1 MALPERDSA
10 TLAPAPGRGQYD
22 RRQPREA
29 RLLEQKARL
38 LSATAL
44 ALARSAEATI
54 ADVVKV
60 AGVSRNTFYEYFD
73 DLAHAR
79 VAAEQRAEHRLAVLL
94 RGAEEQTRTPVERWR
109 ALSHAFMSWV
119 MAAPADALLCLEG
132 VRTGLSNAG
141 RALETAFSR
150 SLAIVRASGVRAQDQ
165 DGLRAVALAATGEA
179 FARRII
185 AERWGNPPPEPARL
199 ERERERAER
208 ALADAAV
215 RLLR

>member
-1 MALPERDSA
+1 MASPERDST
-10 TLAPAPGRGQYD
+10 TLPPAPGRGQYD

-44 ALARSAEATI
+44 ALARRRDATI

-79 VAAEQRAEHRLAVLL
+79 VAAEQQAEHRLGTAL

-109 ALSHAFMSWV
+109 ALSHAFLSWV
-119 MAAPADALLCLEG
+119 LLAPADALLCLEG
-132 VRTGLSNAG
+132 VSAGLSGGG
-141 RALETAFSR
+141 RALEAAFSR
-150 SLAIVRASGVRAQDQ
+150 SLSTLRASGVRAQDQ
-165 DGLRAVALAATGEA
+165 DGLRALGLAAMGEA

-185 AERWGNPPPEPARL
+185 AERWSSPPPEPARL
-199 ERERERAER
+199 ERERERVER
-208 ALADAAV
+208 ALVDAAA

>member
-1 MALPERDSA
+1 MALPERDST

-44 ALARSAEATI
+44 SLARNRDATI
-54 ADVVKV
+54 ADVVRV

-79 VAAEQRAEHRLAVLL
+79 VAAEQRALHRLTTEL
-94 RGAEEQTRTPVERWR
+94 RGAELQTRTPVERWR
-109 ALSHAFMSWV
+109 ALVHAFMSWV
-119 MAAPADALLCLEG
+119 LAAPADALLCLEG
-132 VRTGLSNAG
+132 VRVGLSIAG
-141 RALETAFSR
+141 SALETAFSR
-150 SLAIVRASGVRAQDQ
+150 SLSTVRASGVRAQDQ
-165 DGLRAVALAATGEA
+165 DGLRAVALAGAGEA
-179 FARRII
+179 LARRVI
-185 AERWGNPPPEPARL
+185 AERWKDPAVESGRL
-199 ERERERAER
+199 ERERERVER
-208 ALADAAV
+208 ALVDAAV

>member
-1 MALPERDSA
+1 MTLPERGST
-10 TLAPAPGRGQYD
+10 TLVPAPGRGQYD
-22 RRQPREA
+22 RRQPRDA

-44 ALARSAEATI
+44 AVARSAEATI

-79 VAAEQRAEHRLAVLL
+79 AAAVQRAEHRLATLL

-109 ALSHAFMSWV
+109 ALSHSFMSWV
-119 MAAPADALLCLEG
+119 TSAPADALLCLED
-132 VRTGLSNAG
+132 VRAGLSGAG

-150 SLAIVRASGVRAQDQ
+150 SLSIVRAAGVRAQDQ
-165 DGLRAVALAATGEA
+165 DGLRAVALAAAGEA

-185 AERWGNPPPEPARL
+185 AEQWGNPPPEPARL
-199 ERERERAER
+199 ERERERVER
-208 ALADAAV
+208 ALAEAAV

>member
-1 MALPERDSA
+1 MTPPEHDSVA
-10 TLAPAPGRGQYD
+10 LAPAPGRGQYD

-38 LSATAL
+38 LSATAF
-44 ALARSAEATI
+44 AVARSADATI

-79 VAAEQRAEHRLAVLL
+79 LASVQRAEHRLLTLL
-94 RGAEEQTRTPVERWR
+94 RVAEEQTRTPVERWR
-109 ALSHAFMSWV
+109 ALSHSFMSWV
-119 MAAPADALLCLEG
+119 VAAPADALLCLEG
-132 VRTGLSNAG
+132 VRSELSTAG
-141 RALETAFSR
+141 RALEAAFSR
-150 SLAIVRASGVRAQDQ
+150 SLTLVRASGIRTQDQ
-165 DGLRAVALAATGEA
+165 EGLRAVAVAATGEA

-185 AERWGNPPPEPARL
+185 AEQWSNPPPAPRRWDA
-199 ERERERAER
+199 ERDRVER
-208 ALADAAV
+208 ALVDAAG